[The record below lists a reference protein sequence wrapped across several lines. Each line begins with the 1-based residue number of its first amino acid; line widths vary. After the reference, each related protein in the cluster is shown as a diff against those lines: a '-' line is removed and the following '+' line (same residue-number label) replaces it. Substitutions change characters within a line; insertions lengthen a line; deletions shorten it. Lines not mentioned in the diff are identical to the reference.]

1 MLIRSSREG
10 SDLVDN
16 VWKNCETLRE
26 TEGPCPWPDLKT
38 SIRLLALHLAIFP
51 SFLEWHW
58 QAVSVTLEFN
68 LQIIAISPKPTQ
80 QHLTACSNS
89 LWKGTKRQT
98 ISLPPGWAW
107 STLRS
112 VRLVSRGECLL
123 YWAEVQGYKA
133 AEGGVGDFLKGGEG
147 GGCRWWGLAEARGPE
162 TKYRSVSLIPTNR
175 KQSCYA
181 SLLLIWHIPL
191 HCFISFTSA
200 LCQTLLALSLLMGPR
215 EASRRRKWLIGPG
228 SNGQLCIT
236 SQGDEMKNAGGLCL

>member
-1 MLIRSSREG
+1 MLIRLSREG

-16 VWKNCETLRE
+16 VWKNRETIRE

-38 SIRLLALHLAIFP
+38 SIRLLTEHLAIFP

-80 QHLTACSNS
+80 QHLTACSNRF
-89 LWKGTKRQT
+89 WKGTKRQT
-98 ISLPPGWAW
+98 ISLPLGWGCSQPYVAW
-107 STLRS
+107 VSGWVFALLGRS
-112 VRLVSRGECLL
+112 AGLQGRRRGSWRLL
-123 YWAEVQGYKA
+123 
-133 AEGGVGDFLKGGEG
+133 EGR
-147 GGCRWWGLAEARGPE
+147 GCRWWGLAEARGPE

-175 KQSCYA
+175 KQSCLGSA
-181 SLLLIWHIPL
+181 SLLLVWHLHL
-191 HCFISFTSA
+191 HCFISFTFA

-215 EASRRRKWLIGPG
+215 EASQRRKWLIGPG

-236 SQGDEMKNAGGLCL
+236 SQGDEMKNVGGFGF